1 MFENKVTPHPEIS
14 LQSDHLAFF
23 LEAELIAD
31 LEAVGQSLDHICGIQ
46 IHAFS
51 KDPVL
56 VATPYS

>member
-1 MFENKVTPHPEIS
+1 VTPHPEIP

-31 LEAVGQSLDHICGIQ
+31 LEAVEQSLDHICGIQ
-46 IHAFS
+46 IHASS